1 MNTTNTTKFAATIG
15 LDWADQKHDL
25 WIRPAGQ
32 AKAEH
37 LRLDQTPEALH
48 QWVAKLRERFPNQR
62 VAIAIETS
70 RGPVISALMAYDFI
84 VLFPVNPK
92 ALKDYR
98 AAFCVSGAKDDRTDA
113 MLLEE
118 MIRLHRDKLNPL
130 EPDTELTRKLAGLVE
145 NRRHLVDERTR
156 LVNQQHSTL
165 KTYFPLALDLLE
177 DQMNTL
183 LAAEFLLR
191 WPSLAALQKETPK
204 ALRAFFYQHNSRN
217 AKRIEQR
224 IQAVPTAKPLT
235 TDGAI
240 IEPACA
246 LVSARA
252 AMLRPLLKAIQHLDK
267 AIAQAMDQHPDA
279 AIFRSFPGAGP
290 ALAPRLLVAFGTN
303 RERFASAAEVAQFYG
318 IAPVVQQ
325 SGNSKTVRVRYRCPK
340 FGRQSFHENA
350 ACALKKEPWA
360 RCYYEAHKKKHDDK
374 HHPACRALAF
384 KLTRIYFACW
394 RDKRTYQPDLYLQ
407 ALQKNGSP
415 LHQTLK
421 TQPAPSCE

>member
-1 MNTTNTTKFAATIG
+1 MNTTNTTDFAATIG
-15 LDWADQKHDL
+15 LDWADRKHDL
-25 WIRPAGQ
+25 WISPVGQ

-37 LRLDQTPEALH
+37 RRLDQTPEALH

-62 VAIAIETS
+62 VAVAIETS

-118 MIRLHRDKLNPL
+118 LVRLHRDKFNAL

-165 KTYFPLALDLLE
+165 KTCFPLALDLLE

-183 LAAEFLLR
+183 LAAEFLAR
-191 WPSLAALQKETPK
+191 WPSLATLQKETPK
-204 ALRAFFYQHNSRN
+204 ALRAFFYKHNSRN

-224 IQAVPTAKPLT
+224 IQAVPTAQPLT
-235 TDGAI
+235 TDAAI
-240 IEPACA
+240 IEPAGA

-290 ALAPRLLVAFGTN
+290 ALAPRLLVAFGTH
-303 RERFASAAEVAQFYG
+303 RQRFASAAEVAQFYG

-325 SGNSKTVRVRYRCPK
+325 SGHSKTVRVRYRCPK

-360 RCYYEAHKKKHDDK
+360 RCYYEAHKKKHDNK

-394 RDKRTYQPDLYLQ
+394 RDKKTYQPDLYVQ

-415 LHQTLK
+415 LHKALK
-421 TQPAPSCE
+421 TQSTPSCE

>member
-1 MNTTNTTKFAATIG
+1 MKTTNTTEFAATIG
-15 LDWADQKHDL
+15 LDWADRKHDL
-25 WIRPAGQ
+25 WICPAGQ

-37 LRLDQTPEALH
+37 LRLDQKPEALH
-48 QWVAKLRERFPNQR
+48 EWVAKLRQRFPNQR
-62 VAIAIETS
+62 VAIALETC

-118 MIRLHRDKLNPL
+118 WARLHRDKLKAL

-156 LVNQQHSTL
+156 LVNQLHSTL

-177 DQMNTL
+177 DQMNTV
-183 LAAEFLLR
+183 LAAELLVR
-191 WPSLAALQKETPK
+191 WPTLEALQKEKPK
-204 ALRAFFYQHNSRN
+204 ALRAFFYKHNSRN
-217 AKRIEQR
+217 AKRIEER

-240 IEPACA
+240 IEPAGA

-252 AMLRPLLKAIQHLDK
+252 GMLRPLHKAIQRLDT
-267 AIAQAMDQHPDA
+267 AIAKAMDEHPDA
-279 AIFRSFPGAGP
+279 AIFRSLPGAGP

-303 RERFASAAEVAQFYG
+303 RERFGSAAEVAQFYG

-325 SGNSKTVRVRYRCPK
+325 SGNSKTVHVRYRCPK

-360 RCYYEAHKKKHDDK
+360 RCYYEAHRKKHGDK

-407 ALQKNGSP
+407 ALEKNGSP
-415 LHQTLK
+415 LHQALK
-421 TQPAPSCE
+421 TQPPPPCE

>member
-1 MNTTNTTKFAATIG
+1 MNTTSIKDFAATIG
-15 LDWADQKHDL
+15 LDWADRKHDL
-25 WIRPAGQ
+25 WLCPAGQ

-37 LRLDQTPEALH
+37 LRLEQTPEALH
-48 QWVAKLRERFPNQR
+48 QWVAKLRERFPNRR
-62 VAIAIETS
+62 VAVAIETS
-70 RGPVISALMAYDFI
+70 RGPVISALIAYDFI

-92 ALKDYR
+92 GLKDYR

-118 MIRLHRDKLNPL
+118 LVRLHRDKLNAL
-130 EPDTELTRKLAGLVE
+130 EPDTGLTRKLAGLVE

-183 LAAEFLLR
+183 LAAEFLVR
-191 WPSLAALQKETPK
+191 WPSLAALQNEKPK
-204 ALRAFFYQHNSRN
+204 VLRAFFYKHNSRN
-217 AKRIEQR
+217 APRIEQR
-224 IQAVPTAKPLT
+224 IQDVPTAQLLT
-235 TDGAI
+235 TDAAI
-240 IEPACA
+240 IETAGA

-252 AMLRPLLKAIQHLDK
+252 GMLRPLLKAIHHLDQ

-303 RERFASAAEVAQFYG
+303 RERFGSAAEVAQFYG
-318 IAPVVQQ
+318 IAPVIQQ
-325 SGNSKTVRVRYRCPK
+325 SGNSKTVHVRYRCPK

-350 ACALKKEPWA
+350 ACAFKKEPWA
-360 RCYYEAHKKKHDDK
+360 RAYYDQHKHKHDDK

-384 KLTRIYFACW
+384 KLIRIYFACW
-394 RDKRTYQPDLYLQ
+394 RDKRTYQTDLYVQ
-407 ALQKNGSP
+407 ALQNNGSP
-415 LHQTLK
+415 LHKALK

>member
-1 MNTTNTTKFAATIG
+1 
-15 LDWADQKHDL
+15 
-25 WIRPAGQ
+25 
-32 AKAEH
+32 
-37 LRLDQTPEALH
+37 
-48 QWVAKLRERFPNQR
+48 
-62 VAIAIETS
+62 
-70 RGPVISALMAYDFI
+70 
-84 VLFPVNPK
+84 
-92 ALKDYR
+92 LKDYR
-98 AAFCVSGAKDDRTDA
+98 AAFCVSGAKDDHTDA

-118 MIRLHRDKLNPL
+118 LVRLHRDKLNAL
-130 EPDTELTRKLAGLVE
+130 QPDTELTRKLAGLVE

-183 LAAEFLLR
+183 LAAEFLAR
-191 WPSLAALQKETPK
+191 WPSLETLQKEKPK
-204 ALRAFFYQHNSRN
+204 ILRTFFYQHNSRN
-217 AKRIEQR
+217 AQRIEER
-224 IQAVPTAKPLT
+224 IQALAAARPLT

-246 LVSARA
+246 LVRARA
-252 AMLRPLLKAIQHLDK
+252 GMLRPLLQAIQRLDK
-267 AIAQAMDQHPDA
+267 AIAEAMDQHPDA

-290 ALAPRLLVAFGTN
+290 ALGPRILVAFGTN
-303 RERFASAAEVAQFYG
+303 RERFGSAAEVAQFYG

-360 RCYYEAHKKKHDDK
+360 RAYYDQHKKKHDDK

-384 KLTRIYFACW
+384 KLIRIYFACW
-394 RDKRTYQPDLYLQ
+394 RDKTTYQPDLYLL

-415 LHQTLK
+415 LHKALK
-421 TQPAPSCE
+421 TQSTPSCE